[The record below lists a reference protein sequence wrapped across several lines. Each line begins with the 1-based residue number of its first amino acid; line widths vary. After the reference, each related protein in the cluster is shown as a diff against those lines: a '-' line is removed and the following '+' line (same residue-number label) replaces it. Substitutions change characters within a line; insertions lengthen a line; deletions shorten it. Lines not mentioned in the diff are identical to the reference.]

1 MVKQKASVKIC
12 MFISTPYVYILLSS
26 SNFNK
31 KKDKLNALFGTFA
44 FKETGSLD
52 KAALRA

>member
-1 MVKQKASVKIC
+1 MVKQKAFVKIC